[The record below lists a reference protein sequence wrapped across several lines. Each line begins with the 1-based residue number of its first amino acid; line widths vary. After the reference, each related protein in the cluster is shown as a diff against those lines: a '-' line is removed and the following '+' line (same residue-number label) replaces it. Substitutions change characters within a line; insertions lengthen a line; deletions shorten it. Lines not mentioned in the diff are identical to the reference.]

1 MACAC
6 TSNYRT
12 ILRSLFLC
20 SGLFAIQ
27 SAQAQDEDSAP
38 LMIPQGWSGGA
49 AYVSSK
55 QNYRG
60 LKSDSIAVPFI
71 GYESERVYLRG
82 LTAGWIAHR
91 SRQQQIAVTL
101 NAELFRF
108 RPQETNDAQMQQ
120 LDRRNLSFTLGLQHR
135 YATRHGSFTT
145 HVKTDVTSRHTGQL
159 ATFRYAYPLNRPGQ
173 AWQLS
178 PEIGFNYFS
187 QNYVDYYY
195 GVSAEESMRSGL
207 AAYRPSSAINP
218 VIGLSGYRYF
228 TPRLSGVASYSLAR
242 NDSEIS
248 RSPMVK
254 GRSTRALFF
263 GFSYRF

>member
-1 MACAC
+1 MASAWA
-6 TSNYRT
+6 SKKRT
-12 ILRSLFLC
+12 IMSALCLF

-27 SAQAQDEDSAP
+27 TTQAQDEESAP

-71 GYESERVYLRG
+71 GYESERFYLRG
-82 LTAGWIAHR
+82 LTAGWIAQR
-91 SRQQQIAVTL
+91 SRQQQFAVTF

-108 RPQETNDAQMQQ
+108 RPRENNDEQMQQ
-120 LDRRNLSFTLGLQHR
+120 LNRRNLSFTLGLQHR

-145 HVKTDVTSRHTGQL
+145 HIKTDVTGRHTGQL

-178 PEIGFNYFS
+178 PEIGINYFS

-195 GVSAEESMRSGL
+195 GVSADESVRSGL
-207 AAYRPSSAINP
+207 AEYRPSSAINP
-218 VIGLSGYRYF
+218 VIGLGGYRYF
-228 TPRLSGVASYSLAR
+228 TPRLSAVASYSLAR
-242 NDSEIS
+242 NDSAIS
-248 RSPMVK
+248 DSPMVR

-263 GFSYRF
+263 GLSYRF

>member
-1 MACAC
+1 MTNAR
-6 TSNYRT
+6 TSKRIIT
-12 ILRSLFLC
+12 GSLCLV
-20 SGLFAIQ
+20 SGLMTMQ
-27 SAQAQDEDSAP
+27 LVQAQEDDSASQ
-38 LMIPQGWSGGA
+38 MIPQGWSTGA

-60 LKSDSIAVPFI
+60 LTSDSIAVPFI
-71 GYESERVYLRG
+71 GYESERIYLRG

-91 SRQQQIAVTL
+91 SPQQQLSVTF

-108 RPQETNDAQMQQ
+108 RPNESNDVQMQQ

-135 YATRHGSFTT
+135 FATRHGSFTT
-145 HVKTDVTSRHTGQL
+145 HIKTDVTGRHTGQL

-173 AWQLS
+173 EWQLS

-187 QNYVDYYY
+187 QHYVNYYY
-195 GVSAEESMRSGL
+195 GVSADESIRSGL
-207 AAYRPSSAINP
+207 NEYRPSSAINP

-228 TPRLSGVASYSLAR
+228 TPRLSAVASYSLAR

-248 RSPMVK
+248 GSPMVR

-263 GFSYRF
+263 GLSYRF